1 MIISHRKKFVF
12 IHIYK
17 VAGTSV
23 RSALAPYADVT
34 FRKYTAHR
42 MLYVLGLAPAP
53 GDHHKAIDIRAKLGG
68 KTFDSYYSFAFV
80 RNPWDWQV
88 SLYHY
93 ICSHPLHPQHR
104 TIKKLENFNDYISWR
119 IDNGVELQKSFVTDL
134 DGRVILDFVGH
145 YENLSSDFA
154 KACQA
159 LGIESTLPHK
169 NISKHQDYKQY
180 YNDRTAQKIADHYK
194 EDIELFG
201 YSFEP

>member
-1 MIISHRKKFVF
+1 MIISHRKRFVF

-34 FRKYTAHR
+34 FKKYTPR
-42 MLYVLGLAPAP
+42 RILYVLGLGPAP
-53 GDHHKAIDIRAKLGG
+53 GDHRKAVDIRTTLGNDI
-68 KTFDSYYSFAFV
+68 FERYYSFAFV

-104 TIKKLENFNDYISWR
+104 TIKRLKNFSDYVSWR
-119 IDNGVELQKSFVTDL
+119 IDNGVELQKSFVTDR
-134 DGRVILDFVGH
+134 DGRLILDFIGH
-145 YENLSSDFA
+145 YENLSSDFSVA
-154 KACQA
+154 CKA
-159 LGIESTLPHK
+159 LKIDSTLPHK
-169 NISKHQDYKQY
+169 NPSKHHNYKQY
-180 YNDRTAQKIADHYK
+180 YNDRTALLIEENYK

-201 YSFEP
+201 YSFDT